1 MALLF
6 TIPKDYN
13 PPSGSKEGVEFSD
26 MATFKFDGK
35 DIMLLSVGQDK
46 TPILNREVKDEKPKG
61 AKQAVKEQLSAM
73 EDKGGNEEMEDTGD
87 QYQEE

>member
-1 MALLF
+1 M
-6 TIPKDYN
+6 
-13 PPSGSKEGVEFSD
+13 
-26 MATFKFDGK
+26 
-35 DIMLLSVGQDK
+35 GQDK